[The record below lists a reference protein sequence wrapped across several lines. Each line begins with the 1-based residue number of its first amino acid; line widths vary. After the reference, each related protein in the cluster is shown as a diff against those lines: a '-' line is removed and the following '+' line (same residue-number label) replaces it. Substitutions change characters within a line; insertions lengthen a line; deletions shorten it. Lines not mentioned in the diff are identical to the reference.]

1 MGFLSI
7 LPCEALTSRAETDL
21 PCSSSRWQSRIT
33 GKFPSPLVQ
42 PHRKLLLDGTLVL
55 QKFIK
60 RVTHFVEVIEPAIDD
75 GDNTIVPAKKSVVPV
90 EVLESSDSGF
100 QKVVVVLTSD
110 LMILCQLGMSQD
122 PEGPVDLYAVLRLQT
137 KPQPASILRG
147 TSRSEY
153 ILPHDP
159 LASRADPQGLPLSHS
174 RR

>member
-1 MGFLSI
+1 MCPSCPL
-7 LPCEALTSRAETDL
+7 LLL
-21 PCSSSRWQSRIT
+21 LSRWQSRIT

-60 RVTHFVEVIEPAIDD
+60 RVTHFVEVVEPAIDD

-90 EVLESSDSGF
+90 EVLESSDSGL

-110 LMILCQLGMSQD
+110 LMILCQMGASQD

-137 KPQPASILRG
+137 KPQPASILPG
-147 TSRSEY
+147 TSRS
-153 ILPHDP
+153 
-159 LASRADPQGLPLSHS
+159 ASIGRSFLGCLLVSCQ
-174 RR
+174 R